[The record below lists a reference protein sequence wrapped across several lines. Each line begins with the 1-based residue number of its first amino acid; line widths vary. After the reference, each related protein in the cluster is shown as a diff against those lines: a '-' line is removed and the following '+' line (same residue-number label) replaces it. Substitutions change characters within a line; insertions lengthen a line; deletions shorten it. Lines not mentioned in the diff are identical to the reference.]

1 MAGFFT
7 NLLDKITG
15 AFKSKEL
22 DDNIN
27 NFQGKI
33 DTIINDLLLPYT
45 NPDKKLGSN
54 ERFSDM
60 LNLLDPTKC
69 NKIAMTL
76 ASNLDKNY
84 TKIQMEQFSN
94 SILVGKEI
102 KDCRDENCENNE
114 VKDIASKTGDISKRE
129 MCNSV
134 AVHYVKILNLIAAV
148 LTAVNPAD
156 NICLNRLRNLLTI
169 MNEDEKTGASGI
181 CDTTNGTV
189 KDSIM
194 NEPGFKEL
202 LMLYYYHLIQDIET
216 DAEKENVRNQY
227 KYLLQTFSNMIMV
240 VDPKLKTMDE
250 TKKLK
255 NKNNNNLNSNLEL
268 NNLENSKNNN
278 LNNLENNNAKNL
290 KSTIPEENIDKLKN
304 NVESKFKAKLNRIDD
319 KQTEKFSEYN
329 KKFKSIEDNLDNFE
343 GEKNKNINNTTN
355 APSRLFFLS
364 TNSSSVNCITGSL

>member
-94 SILVGKEI
+94 SILIGKEI
-102 KDCRDENCENNE
+102 KDCEGENCENNE
-114 VKDIASKTGDISKRE
+114 VKDIQTKTGEISKRE

-169 MNEDEKTGASGI
+169 INEDDKTGASGI

-202 LMLYYYHLIQDIET
+202 LMLYYYHLIQDVET

-250 TKKLK
+250 NKKLK
-255 NKNNNNLNSNLEL
+255 HKKNNNLNSNLEL
-268 NNLENSKNNN
+268 NNLETMN
-278 LNNLENNNAKNL
+278 LNNLENAKNNKATNNL
-290 KSTIPEENIDKLKN
+290 TNNNNSQKSK
-304 NVESKFKAKLNRIDD
+304 
-319 KQTEKFSEYN
+319 
-329 KKFKSIEDNLDNFE
+329 
-343 GEKNKNINNTTN
+343 TTV
-355 APSRLFFLS
+355 S
-364 TNSSSVNCITGSL
+364 